1 MDRKKSPG
9 WRKKDEKKIQMTR
22 ADKMLGVQREENGGT
37 LGKLD
42 CDKKFERD
50 LKERAK

>member
-22 ADKMLGVQREENGGT
+22 ADKNAWSA
-37 LGKLD
+37 
-42 CDKKFERD
+42 ERRKWGYARQVR
-50 LKERAK
+50 L

>member
-1 MDRKKSPG
+1 MDRKNPLG
-9 WRKKDEKKIQMTR
+9 GEKKMKKIQMTR
-22 ADKMLGVQREENGGT
+22 ADKMLGVQREENGGK

-42 CDKKFERD
+42 CDKKFEGD